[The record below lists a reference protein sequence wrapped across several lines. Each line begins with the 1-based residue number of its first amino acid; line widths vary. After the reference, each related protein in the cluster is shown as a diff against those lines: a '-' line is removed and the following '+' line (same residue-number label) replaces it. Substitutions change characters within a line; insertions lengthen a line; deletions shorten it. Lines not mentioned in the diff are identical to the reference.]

1 MITRETMMTRKT
13 TTTTTKKEVA
23 ATPDHSKPKKKADF
37 IFWKKIVAEKEASCT
52 DAIK

>member
-23 ATPDHSKPKKKADF
+23 ATPDHSKPKKADF